1 MFLSI
6 KKESINN
13 LFNYIVNFIEEKYS
27 IKGFMFNKFDNDND
41 NDNDRDRR
49 CDLDLKYFNYIIT
62 DII

>member
-41 NDNDRDRR
+41 RDRR

>member
-27 IKGFMFNKFDNDND
+27 INGLMFNTFHNDK
-41 NDNDRDRR
+41 DRS
-49 CDLDLKYFNYIIT
+49 CDLDLKYFSYIIT

>member
-1 MFLSI
+1 LFLSI

-27 IKGFMFNKFDNDND
+27 INSLMFNKFHNN
-41 NDNDRDRR
+41 RDRS
-49 CDLDLKYFNYIIT
+49 CDLDLKYFSYIIT

>member
-1 MFLSI
+1 M
-6 KKESINN
+6 NN

-27 IKGFMFNKFDNDND
+27 IKGFMFNKFDND
-41 NDNDRDRR
+41 RDRR